1 MQNQN
6 QPQITFNTI
15 QEIQNHEFVGNHYS
29 DCNAF
34 NAIDTF
40 VQNVSNSLSDRAEAL
55 RVMSDKGMGCGRY
68 EEISDEETVKQY
80 IDSL

>member
-6 QPQITFNTI
+6 QPTIAFNTI

-40 VQNVSNSLSDRAEAL
+40 VQNASNSLSDRAEAL
-55 RVMSDKGMGCGRY
+55 RVMSDKGMGCGRD
-68 EEISDEETVKQY
+68 EHMSDEEVVRSY